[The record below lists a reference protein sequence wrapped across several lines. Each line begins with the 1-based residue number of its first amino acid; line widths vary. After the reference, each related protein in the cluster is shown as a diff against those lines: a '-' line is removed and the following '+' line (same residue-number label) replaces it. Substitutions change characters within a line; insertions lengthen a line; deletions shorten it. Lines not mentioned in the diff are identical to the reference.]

1 MPQFPLP
8 NPEESLEA
16 DDLRRIV
23 ERYLPAWK
31 RACTAADM
39 DGIVLHEL
47 AFGSSGHELLLFAC
61 AIKFA
66 AANGKDVHVLCR
78 KGDSSSPRK
87 ARSAMRDRIA
97 VYRER
102 MPGPPAKTR
111 GKASRKR
118 P

>member
-1 MPQFPLP
+1 MVHFPP
-8 NPEESLEA
+8 DSPEHTFEF

-31 RACTAADM
+31 RACTAPDT

-47 AFGSSGHELLLFAC
+47 AFGGSSRELLLFAC

-66 AANGKDVHVLCR
+66 AANGKDIHVLCG
-78 KGDSSSPRK
+78 KGDASTPQK
-87 ARSAMRDRIA
+87 ARSAMRDRTA

-102 MPGPPAKTR
+102 IQGAPVKTR
-111 GKASRKR
+111 KTPSQKR